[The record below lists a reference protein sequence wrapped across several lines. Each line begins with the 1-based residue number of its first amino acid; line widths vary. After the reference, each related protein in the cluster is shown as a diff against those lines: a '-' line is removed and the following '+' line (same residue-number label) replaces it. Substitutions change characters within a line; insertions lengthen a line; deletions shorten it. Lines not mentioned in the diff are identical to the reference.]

1 MQKKLAKIVSLALGL
16 PWIIVLVYILLT
28 QVHLSQEQLF
38 QLLGVSVVFH
48 IVVPGVYLF
57 WAMKT
62 GKIADLD
69 ITKREQRFGILT
81 VLLLSYF
88 SSLFIIQRI
97 GNDLLFHIFAII
109 LAYISVVYI
118 ITFFWKISLHMGV
131 NVLSVILVNYFYGWN
146 MPWLYLAIPLIFWS
160 RYTLRKHTP
169 LQLVIGALVSGSVV
183 FGGLKVF
190 GYI

>member
-1 MQKKLAKIVSLALGL
+1 MQKKLAKIVSLTLGL

-28 QVHLSQEQLF
+28 HVHLTQEQLF
-38 QLLGVSVVFH
+38 QLLGVSFVFH
-48 IVVPGVYLF
+48 IAVPGVYLF

-97 GNDLLFHIFAII
+97 GNETLFHIFAII

-131 NVLSVILVNYFYGWN
+131 NVLSVILVNYFYGWT

-160 RYTLRKHTP
+160 RYTLKKHTP
-169 LQLVIGALVSGSVV
+169 LQLVIGAIVSGSVIL
-183 FGGLKVF
+183 GGLKVF

>member
-1 MQKKLAKIVSLALGL
+1 MQKSIAKVVSLALGL

-28 QVHLSQEQLF
+28 HVHLTQEQLL
-38 QLLGVSVVFH
+38 QLLSVSVVFH
-48 IVVPGVYLF
+48 IAIPGAYLI
-57 WAMKT
+57 WAMKM

-81 VLLLSYF
+81 VMLLSYF
-88 SSLFIIQRI
+88 CSLFIIQGI
-97 GNDLLFHIFAII
+97 GNEVLFHIFAII

-131 NVLSVILVNYFYGWN
+131 NVLSVILVNYFYGWSLSC
-146 MPWLYLAIPLIFWS
+146 LYLAIPLIFWS
-160 RYTLRKHTP
+160 RYTLKKHTP

-183 FGGLKVF
+183 LGGLKVF